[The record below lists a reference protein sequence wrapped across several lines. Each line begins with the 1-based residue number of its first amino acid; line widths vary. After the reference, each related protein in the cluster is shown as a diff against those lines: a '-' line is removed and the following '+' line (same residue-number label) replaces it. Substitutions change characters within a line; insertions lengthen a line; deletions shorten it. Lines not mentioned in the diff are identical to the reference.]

1 MRSIRFLMR
10 ARTLPNLEDGV
21 AGSGSAF
28 DKQFTAGS
36 VRSGIAGEDSA

>member
-1 MRSIRFLMR
+1 MKSIRLLMM

-28 DKQFTAGS
+28 DKQFMAGS
-36 VRSGIAGEDSA
+36 VR